1 MLVQIPPLSF
11 TNVVPEPNTIGLL
24 YVWTTRQD
32 PEKLYITQS
41 IPRLARE
48 VLYRIYDSSINI
60 SSLYRS
66 LTLPTKR
73 RRRRMWYEL
82 KVVNLEELNELVSK
96 SGANV
101 VTGHPELWEFDMSSL
116 RT

>member
-1 MLVQIPPLSF
+1 MLVKIPPLSF

-32 PEKLYITQS
+32 PEKIYVTQS

-96 SGANV
+96 NGANV
-101 VTGHPELWEFDMSSL
+101 VTAHPELWEFDMSSL

>member
-11 TNVVPEPNTIGLL
+11 SHVVAEPNTIGLL
-24 YVWTTRQD
+24 YVWTARQD
-32 PEKLYITQS
+32 PDKLYITQS

-48 VLYRIYDSSINI
+48 VLYRIYDCNINI

-66 LTLPTKR
+66 LTVPTKR
-73 RRRRMWYEL
+73 KRRRMWYEL
-82 KVVNLEELNELVSK
+82 KIVDREELNKLVSK
-96 SGANV
+96 KGASV
-101 VTGHPELWEFDMSSL
+101 VTGHPELWEFDLSSL

>member
-11 TNVVPEPNTIGLL
+11 TNVVAEPNTIGLL
-24 YVWTTRQD
+24 YVWTTRKD
-32 PEKLYITQS
+32 PEKIYVTQS

-73 RRRRMWYEL
+73 KRRQMWYEL
-82 KVVNLEELNELVSK
+82 KVVDLQELNELVSK
-96 SGANV
+96 SGACV
-101 VTGHPELWEFDMSSL
+101 ITGHPHLWEFDMSSL
-116 RT
+116 QT

>member
-11 TNVVPEPNTIGLL
+11 TDAVAEPNTIGRL

-32 PEKLYITQS
+32 PDELYIMQS

-66 LTLPTKR
+66 LTVPTKR
-73 RRRRMWYEL
+73 KRRQMWYEL
-82 KVVNLEELNELVSK
+82 RIVDLHELNKLVSK
-96 SGANV
+96 KGASV